1 MKIALITDTH
11 FGARNDNPAYANYF
25 FKFYDD
31 VFFPYLKQHNI
42 NTLIHLGDIVDR
54 RKFINFKTSHD
65 FRLNFMKRLWEDKID
80 THIIIGNHDTYYKNT
95 NEVNAVDELLTTYDG
110 VHEPFIYTK
119 PKVVELGGTRILM
132 LPWVCP
138 ENKDETIQA
147 LEQERADVIMGHLEI
162 EGFEMHN
169 GIKSTT
175 GLSKS
180 LFRRFEKVYTG
191 HFHKKSDD
199 GQIYYLGCPYE
210 FMWNDYRCPK
220 GFHIFD
226 TEKREIERIVNP
238 YTIHEKIFYNDE
250 TNDYKDFDYTQYE
263 DKYIKLIVE
272 KKKDYYLFDKF
283 IDGFYK
289 KTNIHDLK
297 VIEDYTDLDAS
308 TVADDIAERS
318 EDTPT
323 LLDNYV
329 NELETDL
336 DKEKLKTLMRSLYV
350 EAGDLEV

>member
-1 MKIALITDTH
+1 MKIALINDTH
-11 FGARNDNPAYANYF
+11 FGARNDNPNYAKYF
-25 FKFYDD
+25 YKFWEEI
-31 VFFPYLKQHNI
+31 FFPYLEEHDIKHI
-42 NTLIHLGDIVDR
+42 IHLGDVLDR
-54 RKFINFKTSHD
+54 RKFVNFKTLSD
-65 FRLNFMKRLWEDKID
+65 FNNKFVHRLKDIHVD
-80 THIIIGNHDTYYKNT
+80 IIVGNHDTYYKNT
-95 NEVNAVDELLTTYDG
+95 NEINSPQELMDWGYVYADPT
-110 VHEPFIYTK
+110 
-119 PKVVELGGTRILM
+119 VVERGGMRMLF
-132 LPWVCP
+132 LPWVTP
-138 ENKDETIQA
+138 DNYEKTKMM
-147 LEQERADVIMGHLEI
+147 LEQESADVVLGHLEI

-169 GIKSTT
+169 GIKSVT

-180 LFRRFEKVYTG
+180 LFRRFEKVLSG

-199 GQIYYLGCPYE
+199 GHIYYLGSQYE
-210 FMWNDYRCPK
+210 FMWNDYRCTK
-220 GFHIFD
+220 GFHVFD
-226 TEKREIERIVNP
+226 TETRELERIVNP
-238 YTIHEKIFYNDE
+238 HTIHEKIFYNDE